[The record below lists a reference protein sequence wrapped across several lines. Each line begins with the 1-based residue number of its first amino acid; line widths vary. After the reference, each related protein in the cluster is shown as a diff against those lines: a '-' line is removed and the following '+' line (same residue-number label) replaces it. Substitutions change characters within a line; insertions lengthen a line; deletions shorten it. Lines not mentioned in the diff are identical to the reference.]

1 MITPDFLLTVVIA
14 SSSGALTP
22 GPLFLASTLRATRS
36 GWFAGIECAFGQT
49 LVELPLVIGLSLGL
63 SSYLLGSVRV
73 IGVLGGATLVAFGA
87 IQIVQAR
94 NPVSLGERLV
104 SRWDQRSGVIVGL
117 VFTGINPFFL
127 IWWATIGSLLIA
139 QALLLGAFLGV
150 FIMFAAHI
158 WMDYAWLGG
167 TASLTARGRSFLG
180 KWYRIL
186 LIAFGI
192 GMLYFGTEFIVSGVS

>member
-1 MITPDFLLTVVIA
+1 M
-14 SSSGALTP
+14 
-22 GPLFLASTLRATRS
+22 
-36 GWFAGIECAFGQT
+36 
-49 LVELPLVIGLSLGL
+49 IGLALGL

-73 IGVLGGATLVAFGA
+73 IGVVGGATLVAFGTL
-87 IQIVQAR
+87 QIIQAR
-94 NPVSLGERLV
+94 KPVRLDERPA
-104 SRWDQRSGVIVGL
+104 SRWDQRSGVIVGP

-127 IWWATIGSLLIA
+127 IWWATVGSLLIA

-150 FIMFAAHI
+150 LIMFAAHI